1 LAPRVKSRP
10 SASFH
15 SKRRRPSGNDNDGKE
30 RVPFLVPLM
39 MVPETDVGVE
49 KPFSFAQEQTGFGGN
64 GFGNFKASQL
74 LTKRSDFQT
83 GVPHEYPY
91 LKVYARYP

>member
-1 LAPRVKSRP
+1 
-10 SASFH
+10 
-15 SKRRRPSGNDNDGKE
+15 
-30 RVPFLVPLM
+30 M

-74 LTKRSDFQT
+74 LTKRSN
-83 GVPHEYPY
+83 V
-91 LKVYARYP
+91 